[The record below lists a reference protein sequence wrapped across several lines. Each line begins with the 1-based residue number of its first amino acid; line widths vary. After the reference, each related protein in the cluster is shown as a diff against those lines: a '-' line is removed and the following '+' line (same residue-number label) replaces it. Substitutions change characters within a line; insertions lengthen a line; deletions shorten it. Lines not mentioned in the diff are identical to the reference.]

1 MKAMLAS
8 IAHRGPDDEGV
19 YTGEMVSLGN
29 KRLSIIDLETGHQP
43 QEFQDSR
50 YAIVSNSEIYN
61 YRELRR
67 RLEGGGHRF
76 VTKSD
81 TEVLLHW
88 FVEHG
93 VSGLPALNGMFA
105 FALWDRDERTL
116 VLARDRLGIKPLY
129 YCVVGDRLVFASEIK
144 AILPWLED
152 RRPNFDAIFE
162 FLTFQNILTDQTF
175 FAGVHKLSP
184 GHWLQW
190 TPDGIRTGQF
200 WDVSFPRDYRGGI
213 EEAVEEYRATFAEA
227 IDRHFVSDVPVGAC
241 LSSGIDSSS
250 VATMAA
256 RRMASPIHTFTGA
269 FTDADYYDERVGS
282 RSVANSIGAIPHEV
296 EIRPA
301 DYVETI
307 EKVIWHLDEPTLGT
321 GAFPQYMVSRMAAD
335 HVKVVLTGHGGD
347 ELFAGYQVNKVALIK
362 EALQGNPL
370 SLFQVLL
377 RIRWDEWTRVAY
389 YLLYPLLYPEV
400 RHGLFIMTPEK
411 ERASLFAGDFL
422 SRVAS
427 HDLFMG
433 VDRLVRDKDYSPG
446 EKLLVLYLKT
456 YLPTLFIQEDKMGM
470 AHSIEA
476 RMPICDNRLVDL
488 ALRLPFR
495 LKLWG
500 GRLKSV
506 PREAMRPWLPRTL
519 YRLPKRGFP
528 TPFARWY
535 RCDPVRSLM
544 EDLLYS
550 QKTAE
555 RGIFNTKRVRLL
567 FERNLRSKTD
577 TLADYALA
585 NRLYSMSMVEL
596 WFRLFMDGGSS
607 NELALR

>member
-1 MKAMLAS
+1 
-8 IAHRGPDDEGV
+8 
-19 YTGEMVSLGN
+19 
-29 KRLSIIDLETGHQP
+29 
-43 QEFQDSR
+43 
-50 YAIVSNSEIYN
+50 
-61 YRELRR
+61 
-67 RLEGGGHRF
+67 
-76 VTKSD
+76 
-81 TEVLLHW
+81 
-88 FVEHG
+88 
-93 VSGLPALNGMFA
+93 
-105 FALWDRDERTL
+105 
-116 VLARDRLGIKPLY
+116 
-129 YCVVGDRLVFASEIK
+129 
-144 AILPWLED
+144 
-152 RRPNFDAIFE
+152 
-162 FLTFQNILTDQTF
+162 
-175 FAGVHKLSP
+175 
-184 GHWLQW
+184 
-190 TPDGIRTGQF
+190 
-200 WDVSFPRDYRGGI
+200 
-213 EEAVEEYRATFAEA
+213 
-227 IDRHFVSDVPVGAC
+227 
-241 LSSGIDSSS
+241 
-250 VATMAA
+250 MAA